1 MQRPSTFYKRHL
13 SLRLSLRVA
22 SAVSLL
28 LMLTLLVMF
37 FYSRGVMKE
46 DALQR
51 ASQTMEGAMVRI
63 DNILL
68 SVEEST
74 GNMYYQL
81 KPHMNNPDT
90 MRAYCRMIV
99 ETNPYATGCV
109 IAFKP
114 GYFADRDSFMVYYH
128 RTGNISDAPADS
140 LIVFADSFGDI
151 PYTEQ
156 AWYKKPMTQNKA
168 FWLNPLEGMDADDIE
183 PLESYSVPIPDEN
196 NEPIGV
202 ICVDVS
208 ISLLSGTIANIKP
221 TPDSYC
227 AVLDKDGSFVVN
239 PTGSYLMQISS
250 LGLPEEELQQ
260 LLKQI
265 QSGETGYVPFN
276 FFGFDSYIFYKPF
289 KKADVP
295 MRSKDEMGWTM
306 AVAMS
311 KANIFGEYDRLYNY
325 AAIIGIGGLLLML
338 LACWIIL
345 FVRLRPLK
353 MLAEKA
359 RHIAEGHY
367 DDPIP
372 HTWGRDE
379 IGSLQRNFIRMR
391 RAVASQIGELEQLT
405 TTIQQRSKELKKAYK
420 QAQKADNMKTA
431 FLHHMS
437 DQMLAPAQAIDKDVE
452 ALRQIDEQDKLE
464 KSAELVENIQKNG
477 NTIAQ
482 VLNQLLNQSEED
494 IRKEVEHD

>member
-1 MQRPSTFYKRHL
+1 MQRPSTFYRKHL

-22 SAVSLL
+22 SAVCLL

-37 FYSRGVMKE
+37 FYSRKVMKE

-51 ASQTMEGAMVRI
+51 ASQTLEGAMVRI

-68 SVEEST
+68 SVEETT

-81 KPHMNNPDT
+81 RPLLNNPDT
-90 MRAYCRMIV
+90 IRAYCRMVV
-99 ETNPYATGCV
+99 ETNPYATGCA
-109 IAFKP
+109 IALKP
-114 GYFADRDSFMVYYH
+114 GYYADRDTFMVYYH
-128 RTGNISDAPADS
+128 RTGSVSDAPADS
-140 LIVFADSFGDI
+140 LIVSADSFGNI

-168 FWLNPLEGMDADDIE
+168 LWLNPLEGMDTDEE
-183 PLESYSVPIPDEN
+183 PLESYSVPIPGDDG
-196 NEPIGV
+196 EPIGV
-202 ICVDVS
+202 ISVDVS

-227 AVLDKDGSFVVN
+227 AVLDKDGSFIVH
-239 PTGSYLMQISS
+239 PTGLHLMQPTS
-250 LGLPEEELQQ
+250 LGLPDETLQQ
-260 LLKQI
+260 LLQQI
-265 QSGETGYVPFN
+265 QSGKSGYVPFN
-276 FFGFDSYIFYKPF
+276 FYGFDSYIFYKPF
-289 KKADVP
+289 KKVDVP

-311 KANIFGEYDRLYNY
+311 KDSIFGEYNRLYNY
-325 AAIIGIGGLLLML
+325 AVIIAIGGLLLML
-338 LACWIIL
+338 LACWAIL
-345 FVRLRPLK
+345 FLRLRPLK
-353 MLAEKA
+353 MLTEKA
-359 RHIAEGHY
+359 QHIAEGHY

-405 TTIQQRSKELKKAYK
+405 DAIQQRSKELKSAYK
-420 QAQKADNMKTA
+420 QAQKADKMKTA

-437 DQMLAPAQAIDKDVE
+437 DQMLPPAQVIDKDVE
-452 ALRQIDEQDKLE
+452 ALRQIEGQAKWE
-464 KSAELVENIQKNG
+464 ETAKLVENIQKNG
-477 NTIAQ
+477 NTIAR
-482 VLNQLLNQSEED
+482 VLNHLLNQSEED

>member
-1 MQRPSTFYKRHL
+1 MQRLSTFYRKHL

-22 SAVSLL
+22 SAVCLL

-37 FYSRGVMKE
+37 FYSRKVMKE

-51 ASQTMEGAMVRI
+51 ASQTLEGAMVRI

-68 SVEEST
+68 SVEETT

-81 KPHMNNPDT
+81 RPLLNNPDT
-90 MRAYCRMIV
+90 IRAYCRMVV
-99 ETNPYATGCV
+99 ETNPYVTGCA
-109 IAFKP
+109 IALKP
-114 GYFADRDSFMVYYH
+114 GYYADRDTFMVYYH
-128 RTGNISDAPADS
+128 RTGSVSDAPADS
-140 LIVFADSFGDI
+140 LIVSADSFGNI

-168 FWLNPLEGMDADDIE
+168 LWLNPLEGMDTDEE
-183 PLESYSVPIPDEN
+183 PLESYSVPIPGDDG
-196 NEPIGV
+196 EPIGV
-202 ICVDVS
+202 ISVDVS

-227 AVLDKDGSFVVN
+227 AVLDKDGSFIVH
-239 PTGSYLMQISS
+239 PTGLHLMQPTS
-250 LGLPEEELQQ
+250 LGLPDETLQQ
-260 LLKQI
+260 LLQQI
-265 QSGETGYVPFN
+265 QSGKSGYVPFN
-276 FFGFDSYIFYKPF
+276 FSGFDSYIFYKPF
-289 KKADVP
+289 KKVDVP

-311 KANIFGEYDRLYNY
+311 KDSIFGEYNRLYNY
-325 AAIIGIGGLLLML
+325 AVIIAIGGLLLML
-338 LACWIIL
+338 LACWAIL
-345 FVRLRPLK
+345 FLRLRPLK
-353 MLAEKA
+353 MLTEKA
-359 RHIAEGHY
+359 QHIAEGHY

-405 TTIQQRSKELKKAYK
+405 DAIQQRSKELKSAYK
-420 QAQKADNMKTA
+420 QAQKADKMKTA

-437 DQMLAPAQAIDKDVE
+437 DQMLLPAQTIDKDVE
-452 ALRQIDEQDKLE
+452 ALRHIEGQAKWEETAK
-464 KSAELVENIQKNG
+464 LVENIQKNG
-477 NTIAQ
+477 NTIAR
-482 VLNQLLNQSEED
+482 VLNHLLNQSEED

>member
-1 MQRPSTFYKRHL
+1 MQRLSTFYRKHL

-22 SAVSLL
+22 SAVCLL

-37 FYSRGVMKE
+37 FYSRKVMKE

-51 ASQTMEGAMVRI
+51 ASQTLEGAMVRI

-68 SVEEST
+68 SVEETT

-81 KPHMNNPDT
+81 RPLLNNPDT
-90 MRAYCRMIV
+90 IRAYCRMVV
-99 ETNPYATGCV
+99 ETNPYATGCA
-109 IAFKP
+109 IALKP
-114 GYFADRDSFMVYYH
+114 GYYADRDTFMVYYH
-128 RTGNISDAPADS
+128 RTGSVSDAPADS
-140 LIVFADSFGDI
+140 LIVSADSFGNI

-156 AWYKKPMTQNKA
+156 AWYKKPMTQKKVL
-168 FWLNPLEGMDADDIE
+168 WLNPLEGMDTDEE
-183 PLESYSVPIPDEN
+183 PLESYSVPIPGDDG
-196 NEPIGV
+196 EPIGV
-202 ICVDVS
+202 ISVDVS

-227 AVLDKDGSFVVN
+227 AVLDKDGSFIVH
-239 PTGSYLMQISS
+239 PTGLHLMQPTS
-250 LGLPEEELQQ
+250 LGLPDETLQQ
-260 LLKQI
+260 LLQQI
-265 QSGETGYVPFN
+265 QSGKSGYIPFN
-276 FFGFDSYIFYKPF
+276 FSGFDSYIFYKPF
-289 KKADVP
+289 KKVDVP

-311 KANIFGEYDRLYNY
+311 KDSIFGEYNRLYNY
-325 AAIIGIGGLLLML
+325 AVIIAIGGLLLML
-338 LACWIIL
+338 LACWAIL
-345 FVRLRPLK
+345 FLRLRPLK
-353 MLAEKA
+353 MLTEKSQ
-359 RHIAEGHY
+359 HIAEGHY

-405 TTIQQRSKELKKAYK
+405 DAIQQRSKELKSAYK
-420 QAQKADNMKTA
+420 QAQKADKMKTA

-437 DQMLAPAQAIDKDVE
+437 DQMLLPAQTIDKDVE
-452 ALRQIDEQDKLE
+452 ALRHIEGQAKWEETAK
-464 KSAELVENIQKNG
+464 LVENIQKNG
-477 NTIAQ
+477 NTIAR
-482 VLNQLLNQSEED
+482 VLNHLLNQSEED

>member
-1 MQRPSTFYKRHL
+1 MCVITFYRKHL

-37 FYSRGVMKE
+37 FYSRRVMKE

-51 ASQTMEGAMVRI
+51 ASQTLEGAMVRI

-68 SVEEST
+68 SVEET
-74 GNMYYQL
+74 AGNMYYQL
-81 KPHMNNPDT
+81 RPLLNNPDT
-90 MRAYCRMIV
+90 IRAYCRMVV

-109 IAFKP
+109 IALKP
-114 GYFADRDSFMVYYH
+114 GYYADRDTFMVYYH
-128 RTGNISDAPADS
+128 RTGSVSDASADS
-140 LIVFADSFGDI
+140 LIVYDDSFGNI

-156 AWYKKPMTQNKA
+156 TWYKKPMTQKKVL
-168 FWLNPLEGMDADDIE
+168 WLNPLEGIDTDEE
-183 PLESYSVPIPDEN
+183 PLESYSVPIPGDDG
-196 NEPIGV
+196 EPIG
-202 ICVDVS
+202 IIRVDVS

-227 AVLDKDGSFVVN
+227 AVLDKDGSFIVH
-239 PTGSYLMQISS
+239 PTGSHLVQPTS
-250 LGLPEEELQQ
+250 LGLPDETLQQ
-260 LLKQI
+260 LLQQI
-265 QSGETGYVPFN
+265 QSGKSGYVPFN
-276 FFGFDSYIFYKPF
+276 FYGFDSYIFYKPF
-289 KKADVP
+289 KKVDVP
-295 MRSKDEMGWTM
+295 MRSKDELGWTM

-311 KANIFGEYDRLYNY
+311 KDSIFGEYNRLYNY
-325 AAIIGIGGLLLML
+325 AVFIAIGGLLLML
-338 LACWIIL
+338 LACWAIL
-345 FVRLRPLK
+345 FLRLRPLK
-353 MLAEKA
+353 MLTEKA
-359 RHIAEGHY
+359 QHIAEGHY

-405 TTIQQRSKELKKAYK
+405 TTIQQRSKKLKRAYK
-420 QAQKADNMKTA
+420 EAMKADNMKTA

-437 DQMLAPAQAIDKDVE
+437 DQMLLPAQTIDKDVE
-452 ALRQIDEQDKLE
+452 ALRHIEGQAKWEETAK
-464 KSAELVENIQKNG
+464 LVENIQENG
-477 NTIAQ
+477 NTIAR
-482 VLNQLLNQSEED
+482 VLNHLLNQSEED

>member
-1 MQRPSTFYKRHL
+1 MCVITFYRKHL

-37 FYSRGVMKE
+37 FYSRKVMKE

-51 ASQTMEGAMVRI
+51 ASQTLEGAMVRI

-68 SVEEST
+68 SVEETT

-81 KPHMNNPDT
+81 RPLLNNPDT
-90 MRAYCRMIV
+90 IRAYCRMVV
-99 ETNPYATGCV
+99 ETNPYATGCA
-109 IAFKP
+109 IALKP
-114 GYFADRDSFMVYYH
+114 GYYADRDTFMVYYH
-128 RTGNISDAPADS
+128 RTGSVSDAPADS
-140 LIVFADSFGDI
+140 LIVNADSFGNI

-168 FWLNPLEGMDADDIE
+168 LWLNPLEGMDTDEE
-183 PLESYSVPIPDEN
+183 PLESYSVPIPGDDG
-196 NEPIGV
+196 EPIGV
-202 ICVDVS
+202 ISVDVS

-227 AVLDKDGSFVVN
+227 AVLDKDGSFIVH
-239 PTGSYLMQISS
+239 PTGLHLMQPTS
-250 LGLPEEELQQ
+250 LGLPDETLQQ
-260 LLKQI
+260 LLQQI
-265 QSGETGYVPFN
+265 QSGKSGYIPFN
-276 FFGFDSYIFYKPF
+276 FSGFDSYIFYKPF
-289 KKADVP
+289 KKVDVP

-311 KANIFGEYDRLYNY
+311 KDSIFGEYNRLYNY
-325 AAIIGIGGLLLML
+325 AVIIAIGGLLLML
-338 LACWIIL
+338 LACWAIL
-345 FVRLRPLK
+345 FLRLRPLK
-353 MLAEKA
+353 MLTEKA
-359 RHIAEGHY
+359 QHIAEGHY

-405 TTIQQRSKELKKAYK
+405 DAIQQRSKELKSAYK
-420 QAQKADNMKTA
+420 QAQKADKMKTA

-437 DQMLAPAQAIDKDVE
+437 DQMLPPAQVIDKDVE
-452 ALRQIDEQDKLE
+452 ALRQIEGQAKWE
-464 KSAELVENIQKNG
+464 ETAKLVENIQKNG
-477 NTIAQ
+477 NTIAR
-482 VLNQLLNQSEED
+482 VLNHLLNQSEED

>member
-1 MQRPSTFYKRHL
+1 MQRLSTFYRKHL

-22 SAVSLL
+22 SAVCLL

-37 FYSRGVMKE
+37 FYSRKVMKE

-51 ASQTMEGAMVRI
+51 ASQTLEGAMVRI

-68 SVEEST
+68 SVEETT

-81 KPHMNNPDT
+81 RPLLNNPDT
-90 MRAYCRMIV
+90 IRAYCRMVV
-99 ETNPYATGCV
+99 ETNPYATGCA
-109 IAFKP
+109 IALKP
-114 GYFADRDSFMVYYH
+114 GYYADRDTFMVYYH
-128 RTGNISDAPADS
+128 RTGSVSDAPADS
-140 LIVFADSFGDI
+140 LIVSADSFGNI

-168 FWLNPLEGMDADDIE
+168 LWLNPLEGMDTDEE
-183 PLESYSVPIPDEN
+183 PLESYSVPIPGDDG
-196 NEPIGV
+196 EPIGV
-202 ICVDVS
+202 ISVDVS

-227 AVLDKDGSFVVN
+227 AVLDKDGSFIVH
-239 PTGSYLMQISS
+239 PTGLHLMQPTS
-250 LGLPEEELQQ
+250 LGLPDETLQQ
-260 LLKQI
+260 LLQQI
-265 QSGETGYVPFN
+265 QSGKSGYIPFN
-276 FFGFDSYIFYKPF
+276 FSGFDSYIFYKPF
-289 KKADVP
+289 KKVDVP

-311 KANIFGEYDRLYNY
+311 KDSIFGEYNRLYNY
-325 AAIIGIGGLLLML
+325 AVIIAIGGLLLML
-338 LACWIIL
+338 LACWAIL
-345 FVRLRPLK
+345 FLRLRPLK
-353 MLAEKA
+353 MLTEKA
-359 RHIAEGHY
+359 QHIAEGHY

-405 TTIQQRSKELKKAYK
+405 DAIQQRSKELKSAYK
-420 QAQKADNMKTA
+420 QAQKADKMKTA

-437 DQMLAPAQAIDKDVE
+437 DQMLLPAQTIDKDVE
-452 ALRQIDEQDKLE
+452 ALRHIEGQAKWEETAK
-464 KSAELVENIQKNG
+464 LVENIQKNG
-477 NTIAQ
+477 NTIAR
-482 VLNQLLNQSEED
+482 VLNHLLNQSEED

>member
-1 MQRPSTFYKRHL
+1 MQRLSTFYRKHL

-22 SAVSLL
+22 SAVCLL

-37 FYSRGVMKE
+37 FYSRKVMKE

-51 ASQTMEGAMVRI
+51 ASQTLEGAMVRI

-68 SVEEST
+68 SVEETT

-81 KPHMNNPDT
+81 RPLLNNPDT
-90 MRAYCRMIV
+90 IRAYCRMVV
-99 ETNPYATGCV
+99 ETNPYATGCA
-109 IAFKP
+109 IALKP
-114 GYFADRDSFMVYYH
+114 GYYADRDTFMVYYH
-128 RTGNISDAPADS
+128 RTGSVSDAPADS
-140 LIVFADSFGDI
+140 LIVSADSFGNI

-156 AWYKKPMTQNKA
+156 AWYKKPMTQKKVL
-168 FWLNPLEGMDADDIE
+168 WLNPLEGMDTDEE
-183 PLESYSVPIPDEN
+183 PLESYSVPIPGDDG
-196 NEPIGV
+196 EPIGV
-202 ICVDVS
+202 ISVDVS

-227 AVLDKDGSFVVN
+227 AVLDKDGSFIVH
-239 PTGSYLMQISS
+239 PTGLHLMQPTS
-250 LGLPEEELQQ
+250 LGLPDETLQQ
-260 LLKQI
+260 LLQQI
-265 QSGETGYVPFN
+265 QSGKSGYIPFN
-276 FFGFDSYIFYKPF
+276 FSGFDSYIFYKPF
-289 KKADVP
+289 KKVDVP

-311 KANIFGEYDRLYNY
+311 KDSIFGEYNRLYNY
-325 AAIIGIGGLLLML
+325 AVIIAIGGLLLML
-338 LACWIIL
+338 LACWAIL
-345 FVRLRPLK
+345 FLRLRPLK
-353 MLAEKA
+353 MLTEKA
-359 RHIAEGHY
+359 QHIAEGHY

-405 TTIQQRSKELKKAYK
+405 DAIQQRSKELKSAYK
-420 QAQKADNMKTA
+420 QAQKADKMKTA

-437 DQMLAPAQAIDKDVE
+437 DQMLLPAQTIDKDVE
-452 ALRQIDEQDKLE
+452 ALRHIEGQAKWEETAK
-464 KSAELVENIQKNG
+464 LVENIQKNG
-477 NTIAQ
+477 NTIAR
-482 VLNQLLNQSEED
+482 VLNHLLNQSEED